1 MIIYEGIVIFFQ
13 KGNCIM
19 NFEEEELDEN
29 LLLLSNIKIMKKI
42 LKSFH

>member
-1 MIIYEGIVIFFQ
+1 
-13 KGNCIM
+13 M

-29 LLLLSNIKIMKKI
+29 LLLLLSNIKIMKKI